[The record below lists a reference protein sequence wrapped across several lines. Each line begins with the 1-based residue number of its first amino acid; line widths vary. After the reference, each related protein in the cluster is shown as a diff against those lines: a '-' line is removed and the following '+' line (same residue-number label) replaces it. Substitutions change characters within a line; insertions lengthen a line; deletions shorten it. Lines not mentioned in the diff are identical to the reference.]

1 MTAEDLGEAARKA
14 RRYHYDRHAPD
25 YRHHFEEITQELHH
39 QCPVAWSDTYGGH
52 WVASGHQEVFDIARR
67 ADVLSNDKDVT
78 GEGRGYQGISIPA
91 VDTEFRGGF
100 LEMDPPEQRHY
111 RQALNPYLS
120 PAAVARW
127 TPFVDELA
135 RASLD
140 EKIESGSIDF
150 VDDLANIVPA
160 VLTLAMMGLPLADWP
175 VYCEPAHAGVYT
187 PPDSPDMPRVREQ
200 SIQMG
205 MRLYQAIPEIRENPR
220 PGLIDALIHAK
231 INGEAPADPDI
242 AGVLGLLIGG
252 GFDTTTALTAHTLE
266 YLSEH
271 PGERERLSRERDTLL
286 DSATEEF
293 LRFYTPAPGD
303 GRTIS
308 ADCQI
313 AGTSFK
319 EGERLWISWAMANRD
334 PAVFPEPNQIDLE
347 RKGNRHTSFGLGIHR
362 CIGSNM
368 ARMTF
373 KRMLIAVLDRMPATP
388 ATRPAPCTTRRSA
401 SSRAC
406 STCRRRLRRARGWA
420 GAWTRPS
427 RYSSRHATSSG
438 SPNRSPGATRRPRS
452 APPLSSITTTRA
464 EGAGRWPAPSRSSYL
479 FRGSR

>member
-1 MTAEDLGEAARKA
+1 MTVEDLDEAARKA

-25 YRHHFEEITQELHH
+25 YRNHFEDITEDLHA
-39 QCPVAWSDTYGGH
+39 QCPVAWSETYGGH

-67 ADVLSNDKDVT
+67 ADVLSNDNDV
-78 GEGRGYQGISIPA
+78 EGVKRGYRGISIPSSQGQRY
-91 VDTEFRGGF
+91 RGGF

-127 TPFVDELA
+127 TPFVDELV

-140 EKIESGSIDF
+140 EKIESGAIDF

-160 VLTLAMMGLPLADWP
+160 VLTLAMMGLPLKDWHI
-175 VYCEPAHAGVYT
+175 YCEPAHAGVYT
-187 PPDSPDMPRVREQ
+187 PPDSPDMPRVRQQ
-200 SIQMG
+200 SMEMS
-205 MRLYQAIPEIRENPR
+205 MRMYQETLKIRDNPR
-220 PGLIDALIHAK
+220 PGMIDALIHAN
-231 INGEAPADPDI
+231 INGERPSDPEI
-242 AGVLGLLIGG
+242 IGVLGLLIGG
-252 GFDTTTALTAHTLE
+252 GFDTTTALTAHSLE

-271 PGERERLSRERDTLL
+271 PDERERLSRERDTLL

-308 ADCQI
+308 ADCEI
-313 AGTSFK
+313 ADTSFK

-334 PAVFPEPNQIDLE
+334 PEVFPDPNSIDME

-373 KRMLIAVLDRMPATP
+373 KRMLVAVLDRMPDYVCDPAGAVHYQTIGVIQGMQHLP
-388 ATRPAPCTTRRSA
+388 ATFTPGPRLGRSLDETLDVLQQACDEQRLAEPITRRHQEA
-401 SSRAC
+401 EIR
-406 STCRRRLRRARGWA
+406 TA
-420 GAWTRPS
+420 G
-427 RYSSRHATSSG
+427 
-438 SPNRSPGATRRPRS
+438 
-452 APPLSSITTTRA
+452 
-464 EGAGRWPAPSRSSYL
+464 
-479 FRGSR
+479 